1 MGNRCLK
8 STIQALQLIIPFLR
22 CFAVFVQP
30 LFVTHLGAVHVS
42 QISTNIIPHKVF
54 RHLHNRKICSTT
66 SEHLITELPVACYV
80 LLEQNVSETA
90 TVSPSHQE
98 VAQPFPSAFNSIQ
111 FWKCFITTSRAYYL
125 KEMVSIKFSSN
136 VTGYN
141 DPTQRLILPRRMPQW
156 YAK

>member
-1 MGNRCLK
+1 MENRCLK
-8 STIQALQLIIPFLR
+8 STIQALQLIIPFPR

-30 LFVTHLGAVHVS
+30 LLVTHLGAVHVN

-54 RHLHNRKICSTT
+54 RHLHNRKICSIIW
-66 SEHLITELPVACYV
+66 EHLITELPVACHV
-80 LLEQNVSETA
+80 LLEQNASETA

-111 FWKCFITTSRAYYL
+111 SWKRFITTSRTYYL
-125 KEMVSIKFSSN
+125 KERFSNKFSSN

-141 DPTQRLILPRRMPQW
+141 DPTQRLILPRRMPQG